1 MRGGGELRSI
11 ENVQPWWDWYSTCR
25 SKIRPNF
32 DFHMCVTPNCKATMN
47 SSPESQYTLLIINTF
62 MFASI
67 LILKK
72 QGVFSQVKILY
83 IL

>member
-1 MRGGGELRSI
+1 
-11 ENVQPWWDWYSTCR
+11 
-25 SKIRPNF
+25 
-32 DFHMCVTPNCKATMN
+32 MN